1 MIKVLWGLLAFTCA
15 TGGILGLGMTIV
27 AFQFMEWGRVIFYLV
42 LAVFCIEFAV
52 LAAMK
57 IKRTKSESN

>member
-1 MIKVLWGLLAFTCA
+1 MIKFLWGLLAFVCA
-15 TGGILGLGMTIV
+15 TGGMFGLGMTIV
-27 AFQFMEWGRVIFYLV
+27 AFQFMEWGRVIVYLV

-57 IKRTKSESN
+57 IKQAKSESN

>member
-27 AFQFMEWGRVIFYLV
+27 AFQFMEYGRVIFYLIIAV
-42 LAVFCIEFAV
+42 LCIEFAV

-57 IKRTKSESN
+57 AKSSKSES

>member
-1 MIKVLWGLLAFTCA
+1 MIKVLWGILAFACA
-15 TGGILGLGMTIV
+15 AGGIFSLGMTIV
-27 AFQFMEWGRVIFYLV
+27 AFQFMEYGRVIFYLV

-57 IKRTKSESN
+57 MKRSKSES

>member
-1 MIKVLWGLLAFTCA
+1 MIKVLWGLLALVCA
-15 TGGILGLGMTIV
+15 AGGIFGLGMTIV

-52 LAAMK
+52 LAA
-57 IKRTKSESN
+57 IKAKRSKSESN